1 MTVTT
6 INFPTHTARTT
17 PRGAIWAAT
26 AFAALLRAGNKV
38 MDRLTEQRRRAAELH
53 AAHEMML
60 MAREYDDTQPG
71 FAADL
76 RSAAMRMYRD

>member
-1 MTVTT
+1 MTATT
-6 INFPTHTARTT
+6 IKFTSHSARTA

-26 AFAALLRAGNKV
+26 AFAALLRAGSKL
-38 MDRLTEQRRRAAELH
+38 MDVLTEQRRRAAELR
-53 AAHEMML
+53 AAREMML

-76 RSAAMRMYRD
+76 RSAAMRMTRD